1 MIENDEDMDTDEES
15 SKKKGT
21 PEWRKKER
29 RALESVKRSA
39 EQVATY
45 NSLLKDIRKEDGDGV
60 YIID

>member
-29 RALESVKRSA
+29 RALESVKTSA